1 MRRRQ
6 ALAAA
11 AALAAS
17 PFAAALAAPVGAK
30 KVLRYAFLAAETSFD
45 PSAIDDLYSRTV
57 TAHLFEA
64 PYRFDYLARA
74 PSKVVPHTA
83 AAMPEISDDY
93 KVWTIRIKPGIYFV
107 DDPAFK
113 GRPRELTAADYAYS
127 WKRFFDPANKSPSYT
142 TFKEEGVL
150 GVDALREEALKT
162 KRPFDYDRD
171 VEGLR
176 VLDRY
181 ALQFRLANSRPRF
194 IYTIADSSLIGAVA
208 REVVDHYGDRMG
220 DHPVGTGAFRLV
232 EWRRSSF
239 LAFERH
245 PGYREA
251 RYDGEP
257 AADDA
262 AGQAMLRRFKGRLMP
277 MIDRVE
283 ISIIEESQP
292 RWLSFLNGSLDLMSV
307 PLEFANQAVP
317 GGHLAPYLARRGIQ
331 VDRFANPDRTLYYF
345 NMDDP
350 VVGGMSPDKVAL
362 RRAISLA
369 SDVQSEIR
377 GVRRGQA
384 IAAQGTVSP
393 GGYGYDPA
401 YRSENSLY
409 SVARAKALLDMY
421 GYVDRNGDGWRD
433 LPDGRPLVI
442 EYASTP
448 DALSRQF
455 DELWKKNMDAIGV
468 RLKVKTAQWPEELKA
483 AKAGQLMVWE
493 LGYTSSSPDFQ
504 DGLVTLYGPAAG
516 GENLSR
522 FKDARFDE
530 LYGRLLSMPDGPE
543 RLALLREAQ
552 NIVTAYAPQKYLVHR
567 IVTYLVQPW
576 LLGYRAPFYG
586 NLFWQYVDIDDS
598 KRPQK
603 K

>member
-1 MRRRQ
+1 MRRRDALCGAAVLAVSPF
-6 ALAAA
+6 ALAA
-11 AALAAS
+11 
-17 PFAAALAAPVGAK
+17 PAPVGAK
-30 KVLRYAFLAAETSFD
+30 KVLRYAFPAAETSFD

-64 PYRFDYLARA
+64 LYRFDYLARS

-83 AAMPEISDDY
+83 TAMPEISDDY
-93 KVWTIRIKPGIYFV
+93 KTWTIRIKPGIYFV

-113 GRPRELTAADYAYS
+113 GRPRELTAADYVYS
-127 WKRFFDPANKSPSYT
+127 WKRFFDPANKSPNYT
-142 TFKEEGVL
+142 AFNEEGVL
-150 GVDALREEALKT
+150 GVNALREEALKT
-162 KRPFDYDRD
+162 RRPFDYDRD

-176 VLDRY
+176 ALDRY
-181 ALQFRLANSRPRF
+181 TLEFRLASSRPRF
-194 IYTIADSSLIGAVA
+194 LYTIADSSLIGAVA
-208 REVVDHYGDRMG
+208 REVVESYGDRVG
-220 DHPVGTGAFRLV
+220 EHPVGTGAFRLV

-245 PGYREA
+245 PGYREV
-251 RYDGEP
+251 RFDGEP
-257 AADDA
+257 GADDV
-262 AGQAMLRRFKGRLMP
+262 AGQARLRQFKGRLLP
-277 MIDRVE
+277 MVDRVE

-292 RWLSFLNGSLDLMSV
+292 RWLSFLNGSFDLMSV

-317 GGHLAPYLARRGIQ
+317 AGHLAPYLARRGIQ
-331 VDRFANPDRTLYYF
+331 VDRFASPDRTLYYF
-345 NMDDP
+345 NMVDP
-350 VVGGMSPDKVAL
+350 VVGGMTPDKVAL

-369 SDVQSEIR
+369 SDVQAEIR
-377 GVRRGQA
+377 GVRRSQA
-384 IAAQGTVSP
+384 VAAQSTVAP

-401 YRSENSLY
+401 YRSENSQY

-493 LGYTSSSPDFQ
+493 LGYSSSSPDFQ
-504 DGLVTLYGPAAG
+504 DGLLTLYGPAAG
-516 GENLSR
+516 GQNLSR

-530 LYGRLLSMPDGPE
+530 LYRRMLSMPDGPE
-543 RLALLREAQ
+543 RLSLLHVAED
-552 NIVTAYAPQKYLVHR
+552 IVTAYAPQKYLVHR
-567 IVTYLVQPW
+567 IATYLVQPW
-576 LLGYRAPFYG
+576 LLGYRAPYYG
-586 NLFWQYVDIDDS
+586 SQFWQYVDIDDS
-598 KRPQK
+598 KRTMK